1 MTLAK
6 LYIHSLRN
14 SVSVSSP
21 QSLSA
26 IRHLTREKK
35 RLVLLSVLPR
45 SQSQK
50 TGKAHALPRGP
61 GEREGTQTTHLA
73 SLGDSGTTQVDPIRP
88 IVLIVLIVLAP
99 LALLRRWGG
108 STAASVASPA
118 SLWLQVVHIFVFNN
132 QKFPAFPLFLGG
144 FGGVTVP
151 PSFDSGSLRREPVRG
166 PDFAPFGVSIFFI
179 WVDTAN
185 PRNQHT
191 NTPTHQS
198 PNVLGSWSP
207 ALAVAF
213 IGLSLMG
220 SSFVVC
226 HRQMVKTGFR
236 SMSRCGKTL
245 TTNFFL
251 FLALVDHFLTPWAPG
266 W

>member
-88 IVLIVLIVLAP
+88 IVLMVLIVLAP
-99 LALLRRWGG
+99 LAFLRRWGD
-108 STAASVASPA
+108 P
-118 SLWLQVVHIFVFNN
+118 LLHLLRPLQVCGCKSCIFSCLIIKNF
-132 QKFPAFPLFLGG
+132 
-144 FGGVTVP
+144 P
-151 PSFDSGSLRREPVRG
+151 PSRSFWGGL
-166 PDFAPFGVSIFFI
+166 GV
-179 WVDTAN
+179 
-185 PRNQHT
+185 
-191 NTPTHQS
+191 
-198 PNVLGSWSP
+198 
-207 ALAVAF
+207 
-213 IGLSLMG
+213 
-220 SSFVVC
+220 
-226 HRQMVKTGFR
+226 
-236 SMSRCGKTL
+236 
-245 TTNFFL
+245 
-251 FLALVDHFLTPWAPG
+251 
-266 W
+266 